1 MIGVVKMSRFTFKI
15 GLPFGVGEI
24 GGEWEPDEAE
34 RKAAWDMYVE
44 LITRVT
50 VVELGPDEGL
60 LREALTSY
68 YSLFATT
75 RQIMKDGGPDVARP
89 KNDGT
94 VSFGFLAIGVLNKAL
109 RPLLATW
116 HPRLEDHETARPVG
130 VSRLDWE
137 RRWDRHDD
145 LRAAIAEVRET
156 LEAYA
161 GLLGDVCGAR
171 ALLDHAVS
179 SASPEPPDSATGAAG

>member
-1 MIGVVKMSRFTFKI
+1 MKLSRFTFKI

-50 VVELGPDEGL
+50 VVELGSDEGL

-68 YSLFATT
+68 YSLFGTT

-94 VSFGFLAIGVLNKAL
+94 VSFGHLAVGVLNQAL
-109 RPLLATW
+109 RPLLAKW
-116 HPRLEDHETARPVG
+116 HPVLEDHEASKPIG
-130 VSRLDWE
+130 VSRLEWE
-137 RRWDRHDD
+137 RSWDRHDE
-145 LRAAIAEVRET
+145 LRSAVAEVRGT

-171 ALLDHAVS
+171 SLLDLAAPAES
-179 SASPEPPDSATGAAG
+179 PDSASG